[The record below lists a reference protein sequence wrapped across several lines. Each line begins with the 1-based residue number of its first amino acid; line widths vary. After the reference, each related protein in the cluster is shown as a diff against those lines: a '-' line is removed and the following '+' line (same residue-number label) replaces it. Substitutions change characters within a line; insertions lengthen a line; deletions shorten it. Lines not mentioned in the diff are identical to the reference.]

1 MLLARIEVE
10 GVVQAFFF
18 IVVIL
23 GSIFGP
29 LIERWAKRKKKQ
41 QAGRAAEAEVDVE
54 EIEIHEEEPEPAY
67 SPTAVP
73 APRSGSTELAEVLGE
88 GGSYVEPPP
97 VVLRDIEIV
106 EAPPRRPLP
115 PPAVPLRVAKE
126 VEHTTVTSEEYI
138 SFDERV
144 LKGREQPPLAMAV
157 IYSEILQP
165 CRARRPFP
173 KRA

>member
-18 IVVIL
+18 IVVVL

-29 LIERWAKRKKKQ
+29 LIERWAKRRKKQ
-41 QAGRAAEAEVDVE
+41 QAGREAEAEVDVE
-54 EIEIHEEEPEPAY
+54 EIEIHEEEPAPAY
-67 SPTAVP
+67 SPSAV
-73 APRSGSTELAEVLGE
+73 
-88 GGSYVEPPP
+88 SYVEPPP
-97 VVLRDIEIV
+97 VVLRDIEII

-126 VEHTTVTSEEYI
+126 VEYTTVTSEEYI

-173 KRA
+173 NRA

>member
-1 MLLARIEVE
+1 MLLARIDVE

-41 QAGRAAEAEVDVE
+41 QAGREAEAEVEADVE

-67 SPTAVP
+67 SPTAV
-73 APRSGSTELAEVLGE
+73 
-88 GGSYVEPPP
+88 SYVEPPP

-106 EAPPRRPLP
+106 EVPPRRPLP

-126 VEHTTVTSEEYI
+126 VETTRVTSEEYI
-138 SFDERV
+138 PFDERV

>member
-1 MLLARIEVE
+1 MLPAKIEVE

-29 LIERWAKRKKKQ
+29 LIERWAKKKKQ
-41 QAGRAAEAEVDVE
+41 QRARGEAEAEAEVDVE
-54 EIEIHEEEPEPAY
+54 EIEIHEEEPEPVY
-67 SPTAVP
+67 SPPAV
-73 APRSGSTELAEVLGE
+73 
-88 GGSYVEPPP
+88 SYVEPPR

-106 EAPPRRPLP
+106 EAPPRRPLQL
-115 PPAVPLRVAKE
+115 PAVPQLAARE
-126 VEHTTVTSEEYI
+126 VEDTRVTSEKYI
-138 SFDERV
+138 PFDERV

>member
-29 LIERWAKRKKKQ
+29 LIERWTKKKKQ
-41 QAGRAAEAEVDVE
+41 QRARGEAEAAAEVDVE
-54 EIEIHEEEPEPAY
+54 EIEIHEEEPAPSY
-67 SPTAVP
+67 FPHAVP
-73 APRSGSTELAEVLGE
+73 APRSLGE
-88 GGSYVEPPP
+88 GGSDVEPPP
-97 VVLRDIEIV
+97 VALRDVEII

-126 VEHTTVTSEEYI
+126 VETTRVTSEKYI
-138 SFDERV
+138 PFDERV

>member
-1 MLLARIEVE
+1 MLPARIEVE

-18 IVVIL
+18 IVVVL

-29 LIERWAKRKKKQ
+29 LIERWAKKRKKQ
-41 QAGRAAEAEVDVE
+41 QAGREVEAEADVDVE
-54 EIEIHEEEPEPAY
+54 EVEIHEEEPAPAY
-67 SPTAVP
+67 SPSAV
-73 APRSGSTELAEVLGE
+73 
-88 GGSYVEPPP
+88 SYVEPPP

-126 VEHTTVTSEEYI
+126 VEYMTVTSEEYI

-144 LKGREQPPLAMAV
+144 FKGREQPPLAMAV

-165 CRARRPFP
+165 CRARRPYP
-173 KRA
+173 KQA

>member
-1 MLLARIEVE
+1 MLLAKIEVE

-18 IVVIL
+18 IVVVL

-41 QAGRAAEAEVDVE
+41 QAGRAAEVEAEADVE

-67 SPTAVP
+67 SPTAV
-73 APRSGSTELAEVLGE
+73 
-88 GGSYVEPPP
+88 SYVEPPP

-126 VEHTTVTSEEYI
+126 VEDTRVTSEKYI
-138 SFDERV
+138 PFDERV